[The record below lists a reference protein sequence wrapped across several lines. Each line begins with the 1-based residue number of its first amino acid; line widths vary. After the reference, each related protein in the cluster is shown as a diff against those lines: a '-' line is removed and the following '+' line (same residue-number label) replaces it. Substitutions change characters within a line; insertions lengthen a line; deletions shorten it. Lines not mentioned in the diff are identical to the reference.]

1 MSIMVGRRWQEEGKG
16 PGHVVS
22 TVTKK
27 KKMNAGSW
35 PCLFSFLFSGG
46 SKPLSFKV
54 DFYFFL
60 KFLQDTIQLTKK
72 STITPTQMWWADINT
87 DHWQGLFSSWSVH
100 PHCWLLCRAEPP
112 YKLPHWPHAEWL
124 YQVSFRLLTLHSELR
139 SPSPSTPCLN
149 RKHQCHRLSSPTAI
163 LWEVLLSNN
172 FLWDAIFIIDGG
184 F

>member
-1 MSIMVGRRWQEEGKG
+1 MGGQAMAGRRKRTWSRCVHSHKAEKNEC
-16 PGHVVS
+16 
-22 TVTKK
+22 
-27 KKMNAGSW
+27 W
-35 PCLFSFLFSGG
+35 FLT
-46 SKPLSFKV
+46 LSFFIFIQWGVQSPYLSGFISTFSWNFCKTPV
-54 DFYFFL
+54 
-60 KFLQDTIQLTKK
+60 QLTKK

-172 FLWDAIFIIDGG
+172 FLWGVIFIIDGG